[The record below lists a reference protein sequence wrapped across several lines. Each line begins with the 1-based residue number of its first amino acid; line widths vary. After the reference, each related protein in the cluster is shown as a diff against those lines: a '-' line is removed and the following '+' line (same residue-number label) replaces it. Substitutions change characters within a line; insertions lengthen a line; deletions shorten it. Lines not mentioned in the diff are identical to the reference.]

1 MCAAATCHD
10 RSRRREDCATDAFRE
25 GTRAAAI
32 TPANVADVYGGG
44 EGPAEAMAEWLA
56 GFDEGLLSLSLPIIV
71 YIENSY
77 MDKIYSDE

>member
-1 MCAAATCHD
+1 MCALSPHATIDPDDEKTALH
-10 RSRRREDCATDAFRE
+10 AVDAFRE

-32 TPANVADVYGGG
+32 TPANIAG
-44 EGPAEAMAEWLA
+44 EGEGLAEAMAEWLA

>member
-1 MCAAATCHD
+1 M
-10 RSRRREDCATDAFRE
+10 DAFRE

-32 TPANVADVYGGG
+32 TPANVADVFGAAGYG